1 MLLHPLPL
9 HPFIGKQKRKNQA
22 HEKFREN
29 DFTQFSVKPISPN
42 FS

>member
-1 MLLHPLPL
+1 MVN
-9 HPFIGKQKRKNQA
+9 KKEKNQV

-29 DFTQFSVKPISPN
+29 DFTQFFVKPISPN